1 MEGSDQMHTHTH
13 KPKINGKKEVD
24 RAEKERGVH
33 EIQLFSS
40 MCYKKKKRRRNQLE
54 STHLLTSLFIPGD
67 YQDTIICLLEIK
79 NMNK

>member
-40 MCYKKKKRRRNQLE
+40 MCYKKKK
-54 STHLLTSLFIPGD
+54 
-67 YQDTIICLLEIK
+67 K
-79 NMNK
+79 KKK

>member
-40 MCYKKKKRRRNQLE
+40 MCYIKKKKE
-54 STHLLTSLFIPGD
+54 EMSLKAHI
-67 YQDTIICLLEIK
+67 Y
-79 NMNK
+79 

>member
-40 MCYKKKKRRRNQLE
+40 MCYIKKKK
-54 STHLLTSLFIPGD
+54 
-67 YQDTIICLLEIK
+67 K
-79 NMNK
+79 KK